1 MAIFLL
7 LRGGWTDGATDR
19 RVCTRSRHSVRP
31 FRPSHAPADRNRTA
45 EILKIWRAYGWPV
58 RAARPLETTHASAA
72 WPCASACGYKAN
84 ADNDDDK
91 SSVFVRNL
99 PFDCT
104 DASLEEHFG
113 EAGPVRGAFGCGRD
127 KKTKAPRLR
136 LCQLCACRRRG
147 ARGRAPKRQALQ
159 GRPQPPS
166 TSPRRVPTPRR
177 KRTAAQ
183 TTTGPAAA
191 GDGGS
196 SKGGG
201 SSSKAGGGS
210 SGSGDKSGGSQDEKA
225 AKALRLIVRNLS
237 FKCDEAALRA
247 AFAPHGTVLDAHL
260 PTRPDGK
267 HPGFGFVQMSSR
279 AECDAAVK
287 AVNESKIVGRLVA
300 VDHALG
306 KAHSERAQ
314 SKEQGKE
321 EPEAAADDEEEDDDE
336 EDGGG
341 EESEGEEEE
350 EEEDEEAAA
359 AAKAAEKEAV
369 KAAAAKDSEQLTRT
383 LFARGLP
390 LQANEASLRA
400 ALEQISGG
408 YSLQYVTIVRD
419 SATKL
424 SKGTAFACF
433 GKVEGMQVTRATA
446 SKPHSLA
453 TAPITPHTLTHAP
466 LSLPFCDV
474 VCAGGIRRDGLHE
487 WQHDTPRPVHQ
498 FNLR

>member
-1 MAIFLL
+1 MA
-7 LRGGWTDGATDR
+7 A
-19 RVCTRSRHSVRP
+19 
-31 FRPSHAPADRNRTA
+31 
-45 EILKIWRAYGWPV
+45 
-58 RAARPLETTHASAA
+58 
-72 WPCASACGYKAN
+72 
-84 ADNDDDK
+84 DDK

-113 EAGPVRGAFGCGRD
+113 EAGPVRGAFVVRD
-127 KKTKAPRLR
+127 KKTKAG
-136 LCQLCACRRRG
+136 RG
-147 ARGRAPKRQALQ
+147 FGFVNFVLADDAERAVALLNGKPFKGGRNLSVDLAKKGADAEARKKDSGAKP
-159 GRPQPPS
+159 
-166 TSPRRVPTPRR
+166 PRR
-177 KRTAAQ
+177 
-183 TTTGPAAA
+183 PAAA

-300 VDHALG
+300 VDHALS
-306 KAHSERAQ
+306 KAHFERAQ

-321 EPEAAADDEEEDDDE
+321 EPEAAAEDEDDDEEEEEDDDE

-341 EESEGEEEE
+341 EESEGEEEEE

-433 GKVEGMQVTRATA
+433 VKVEGMQVTRAEQASRTA
-446 SKPHSLA
+446 
-453 TAPITPHTLTHAP
+453 
-466 LSLPFCDV
+466 
-474 VCAGGIRRDGLHE
+474 
-487 WQHDTPRPVHQ
+487 
-498 FNLR
+498 